1 MLRARTLKIFALLVI
16 ALVVLGA
23 PAYVGPAFLAEPS
36 SYVVIVPVMSLYFF
50 HHLGIPGLLEHGGA
64 HMPQPHAPTPVGL
77 AFLVIVWLTVA
88 WLIAWSIARFAGK

>member
-64 HMPQPHAPTPVGL
+64 CGWGMCAPTPVGL
-77 AFLVIVWLTVA
+77 AFLVIV
-88 WLIAWSIARFAGK
+88 